1 MINIYIC
8 NQNIVGRKGGGSINS
23 LCKIHIFIIF
33 RIVGVLPRNTASQ
46 NEIQD
51 YVAMN
56 NLKKKTVPKDYYFD
70 GEDGVLVYSKS
81 KGKMVPIPRI
91 G

>member
-1 MINIYIC
+1 M
-8 NQNIVGRKGGGSINS
+8 
-23 LCKIHIFIIF
+23 
-33 RIVGVLPRNTASQ
+33 LPGNKASQ
-46 NEIQD
+46 SEIQD
-51 YVAMN
+51 YVALN
-56 NLKKKTVPKDYYFD
+56 NLKKKTVPKDYYLA

>member
-1 MINIYIC
+1 
-8 NQNIVGRKGGGSINS
+8 VS
-23 LCKIHIFIIF
+23 
-33 RIVGVLPRNTASQ
+33 P

-51 YVAMN
+51 YASLN
-56 NLKKKTVPKDYYFD
+56 NLKKKTDVPKEYYFA

-81 KGKMVPIPRI
+81 RGKMVPIPRI